1 MCELI
6 SKAGDKR
13 VLRIRKLAR
22 WTKGVYEVQKGWA
35 FGRKTEEGIKMSMVA
50 DTNMHRGI
58 QANMRSPEP
67 DFAFTILSWHTPR
80 DGSSAVSHKEKC
92 ARSGVGQN
100 GF

>member
-67 DFAFTILSWHTPR
+67 DFAFTILSWHR
-80 DGSSAVSHKEKC
+80 ELKAKEKWKIYPFEC
-92 ARSGVGQN
+92 RVPKNSKKT
-100 GF
+100 